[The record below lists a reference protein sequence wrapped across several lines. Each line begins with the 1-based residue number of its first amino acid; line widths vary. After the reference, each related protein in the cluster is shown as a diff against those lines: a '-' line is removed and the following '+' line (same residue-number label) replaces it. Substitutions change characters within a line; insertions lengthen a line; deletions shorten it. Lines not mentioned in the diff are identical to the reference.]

1 MRVFMLAT
9 TLAALAAELPALAG
23 DAIRADGRMLK
34 VVDGDTVRS
43 DEERY
48 RLLGIDAAEI
58 HHAQCDAERRL
69 GALTKHRLE
78 ALLQTGPA
86 EFKPNPPTERDRY
99 GRLLTSLLVN
109 GVDVG
114 CILIREGYAR
124 PWRGRREDWCIKT
137 DFRKVADAEADCLST
152 SSIDTR

>member
-1 MRVFMLAT
+1 MLAT
-9 TLAALAAELPALAG
+9 TLAALAAGLPALAG
-23 DAIRADGRMLK
+23 DTIRADESPRLLK
-34 VVDGDTVRS
+34 VIDGDTIHLG
-43 DEERY
+43 DEKF

-124 PWRGRREDWCIKT
+124 PWRGHREDWCNESSLTKPT
-137 DFRKVADAEADCLST
+137 DKQPVDCTAT
-152 SSIDTR
+152 SSIDIR

>member
-1 MRVFMLAT
+1 MLAT